1 MHTYSYVVNLALWI
15 ACTWCVYLFVA
26 RLSKSGLAAL
36 TRCRLPADRPPRP
49 GGDVLYRRAAVDDE
63 RAVRFAAILLL
74 LPQPDRWK
82 NARRLA
88 IFALLLSPLWG
99 HTAGFRPGRDPVRLP
114 VEKPGLKA
122 LTVVA
127 LLAVVAYGAVRL
139 YSGVVSVA
147 DYCDDMGFFREA
159 RVVCYQDLDVG
170 GQLQQQA
177 YNAGASFV
185 GTFFPGLFGGFGTI
199 IVSYREVLIANL
211 PIFLLAVVGFL
222 RAPRRT
228 LPLLGLIF
236 LNAVLNFV
244 IYRER
249 NQLLGILGLY
259 GAAGIGL
266 AYVSQFAIVRRR
278 IVIKWAGVSILTL
291 SLLLQIDWTTRGLEK
306 YHNETNSYDP
316 CAFAEKYSLDMN
328 LARQLSDKFDLD
340 APECASPS

>member
-1 MHTYSYVVNLALWI
+1 M
-15 ACTWCVYLFVA
+15 
-26 RLSKSGLAAL
+26 
-36 TRCRLPADRPPRP
+36 
-49 GGDVLYRRAAVDDE
+49 
-63 RAVRFAAILLL
+63 
-74 LPQPDRWK
+74 
-82 NARRLA
+82 
-88 IFALLLSPLWG
+88 
-99 HTAGFRPGRDPVRLP
+99 
-114 VEKPGLKA
+114 
-122 LTVVA
+122 
-127 LLAVVAYGAVRL
+127 
-139 YSGVVSVA
+139 
-147 DYCDDMGFFREA
+147 
-159 RVVCYQDLDVG
+159 
-170 GQLQQQA
+170 
-177 YNAGASFV
+177 
-185 GTFFPGLFGGFGTI
+185 
-199 IVSYREVLIANL
+199 SYREVLIANL

-266 AYVSQFAIVRRR
+266 AYVSQLAIVRRR